1 MLMRTHIAMQ
11 YGFRLMVRAY
21 NSNPYVFETYEF
33 FHLWHARPW
42 SLLSFFSREEW
53 KVTKEEAA
61 GR

>member
-1 MLMRTHIAMQ
+1 MRERTRIV
-11 YGFRLMVRAY
+11 Y
-21 NSNPYVFETYEF
+21 SYVPETYEF
-33 FHLWHARPW
+33 FHFWNAIPW